1 MYQANC
7 QKNSK
12 KKQVKWW
19 LLGSGSEHLGKGQT
33 DFYLGISVLHDL

>member
-12 KKQVKWW
+12 KKQLKW
-19 LLGSGSEHLGKGQT
+19 LLLESGSEDLGKGQS
-33 DFYLGISVLHDL
+33 DFYLGISVLLDL